1 MVSPPREIALQ
12 GPAKIMQFFGIL
24 FKAPHSDTVDMGN
37 FGLRNVP
44 STVTEITSL
53 TCLKFFYKTACAPR
67 SHIACIT
74 VPFSIAGGIPKQ
86 L

>member
-1 MVSPPREIALQ
+1 
-12 GPAKIMQFFGIL
+12 MQFFGIL

-53 TCLKFFYKTACAPR
+53 TCLKLFNNY
-67 SHIACIT
+67 IT
-74 VPFSIAGGIPKQ
+74 SLPSDIGNFHVLSELWLSYNQ
-86 L
+86 LKKLIKVC